1 MRMSFHLKI
10 TIKGFLWMQEAY
22 NFSLLACS
30 LYSNK
35 ILKDFGESLEAKIA
49 QKNLT
54 EIAQPRGVDSN
65 QAY

>member
-1 MRMSFHLKI
+1 
-10 TIKGFLWMQEAY
+10 MQDVY
-22 NFSLLACS
+22 NFLLLGRS

-49 QKNLT
+49 PKNLT
-54 EIAQPRGVDSN
+54 EIVRPRGVDSN